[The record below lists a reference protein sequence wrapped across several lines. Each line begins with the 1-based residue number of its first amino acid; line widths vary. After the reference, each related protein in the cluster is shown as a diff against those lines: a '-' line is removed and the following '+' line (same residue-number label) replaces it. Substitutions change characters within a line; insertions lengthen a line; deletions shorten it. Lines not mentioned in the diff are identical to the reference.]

1 MKNFIPSTAA
11 ARTQVDSQKFL
22 HVPDSHLMWR
32 NSFCND
38 VFRKPLRYRLGPH
51 RQLDKMLLQTCLFCG
66 PIVLHTGRNARVLET
81 KDKAHAS
88 FSRGRGEGSHLC
100 SREVV
105 VKPRNMQ
112 HRYFIDFQPS
122 SSEMCHSLRQRI
134 GEFQRKYY
142 STNLTRTWNNI
153 FDIQ

>member
-11 ARTQVDSQKFL
+11 TRTQVDSQKFL

-51 RQLDKMLLQTCLFCG
+51 RYLDKNAFTDL
-66 PIVLHTGRNARVLET
+66 PVLWAKSVTHWQKCKGTGNERQ
-81 KDKAHAS
+81 S
-88 FSRGRGEGSHLC
+88 SRFFFGGGGGV

-122 SSEMCHSLRQRI
+122 SSKMSHSLRQRI
-134 GEFQRKYY
+134 GEFQRKNY